1 MKTKP
6 VFVYKG
12 DALTKY
18 NFGQEHPFGPKRHA
32 AFHDKLERLPL
43 GTSLHIASPSRATV
57 DQLALFHTSS
67 YIDLVSRA
75 SEDGKGFLD
84 HGDTPAFI
92 GVFEAAS
99 DVVGTTLAAI
109 DAIMHGQAHRAFS
122 PIGGLHH
129 ARRDKAGGFCVF
141 NDCGVAIHYLRENY
155 DIQRILY
162 VDIDAHHGD
171 GVFYD
176 FEDDAELLF
185 ADIHQDG
192 NTLYPGTGAS
202 NETGIGD
209 AINTKINLSLPP
221 GATDNEFTEAWS
233 QVENYVMDNPPEFI
247 ILQCGADSLAG
258 DPITQLMLTEASH
271 RMAASSLCQMA
282 DRYCNGR
289 VLGLGGGGYNLLNIA
304 KAWTQVIEAFVV
316 DSKS

>member
-12 DALTKY
+12 DALAKY
-18 NFGQEHPFGPKRHA
+18 NFGDNHPFGPKRHHV
-32 AFHDKLERLPL
+32 FHDELDRL
-43 GTSLHIASPSRATV
+43 SLNTLVQITPPSRASI

-67 YIDLVSRA
+67 YIDQVSRA

-84 HGDTPAFI
+84 DGDTPAFL

-109 DAIMHGQAHRAFS
+109 DAVMHGQACRAFS

-141 NDCGVAIHYLRENY
+141 NDCGVAIHYLREKYN
-155 DIQRILY
+155 IQRILY

-171 GVFYD
+171 GIFYD
-176 FEDDAELLF
+176 FEDDADLLF

-192 NTLYPGTGAS
+192 DTLYPGTGAS
-202 NETGIGD
+202 DETGIGN
-209 AINTKINLSLPP
+209 AVNTKINLSLPP
-221 GATDNEFTEAWS
+221 GATDNEFSEAWVK
-233 QVENYVMDNPPEFI
+233 VENYLMDNPPEFI

-258 DPITQLMLTEASH
+258 DPITQLDLTEASH
-271 RMAASSLCQMA
+271 RMAALSLCQIA
-282 DRYCNGR
+282 DRHCEGR
-289 VLGLGGGGYNLLNIA
+289 IIGLGGGGYNLDNIA
-304 KAWTQVIEAFVV
+304 RAWTQVITAFLVNQ
-316 DSKS
+316 KS